1 LLKIYEMNEIIIKIQ
16 PTSNSSIIKFEA
28 NKFLVKYTNYEFKNI
43 DEAKNSP
50 LAQQLFYLPFTKTV
64 YISGNFIAIEKF
76 DIVDWPDVQ
85 DEVAKQIE
93 KYLNSNQPV
102 VIERVGLAGVV
113 EVRLER
119 RGGELLIELTSY
131 RYDDGRPFSLVEA
144 GTGQLDTN
152 VFRGTYADPT
162 ALGGSLA
169 LALERVDTR
178 GYGDHE
184 GGNRTGTWLRYQLH
198 RGARGGIAFDFR
210 RMSSKTEVSDYA
222 AAVTRTDLT
231 VRGRVEIVDGLVAEA
246 YTGRSSHDVNDA
258 RAEYDFEGGSR
269 AQHGVRVAARRDGLW
284 TLGAFRL
291 HTDDDLP
298 ARRLEAAGGFT
309 ADRLGVHGSASW
321 ADWDGTSVAGYGVGG
336 WLGPLAGVTLFGS
349 WDGGSYASP
358 SGPPLDELPA
368 PATPVP
374 PLPIIPP
381 VPPPGPT
388 ALIADRS
395 LLRVGAS
402 ASLFGMTFAAA
413 GMRADADMHFPLGT
427 ELDRG
432 APTLSGEERFGV
444 EGWASLPMPP
454 RG

>member
-1 LLKIYEMNEIIIKIQ
+1 
-16 PTSNSSIIKFEA
+16 
-28 NKFLVKYTNYEFKNI
+28 
-43 DEAKNSP
+43 
-50 LAQQLFYLPFTKTV
+50 
-64 YISGNFIAIEKF
+64 
-76 DIVDWPDVQ
+76 
-85 DEVAKQIE
+85 
-93 KYLNSNQPV
+93 
-102 VIERVGLAGVV
+102 
-113 EVRLER
+113 
-119 RGGELLIELTSY
+119 
-131 RYDDGRPFSLVEA
+131 
-144 GTGQLDTN
+144 
-152 VFRGTYADPT
+152 
-162 ALGGSLA
+162 
-169 LALERVDTR
+169 
-178 GYGDHE
+178 
-184 GGNRTGTWLRYQLH
+184 
-198 RGARGGIAFDFR
+198 
-210 RMSSKTEVSDYA
+210 MSSKTEVSDYA

-444 EGWASLPMPP
+444 EGWASLPMPMEGLRLEGSYQQWDTDGP
-454 RG
+454 YLPKRIYRGAFVFHRTYLESGNFELWWSLGVRGHDPMSVFVPTGGTGGLQTVPFYQNWYGQIQARILTVRLFLTWENIAVRRNLQNFPGRLLPPQRSFFGLRWDLWN